1 MASLG
6 RQETE
11 GQVLFCGFLKNSADP
26 GLNHEFIFIRTLS
39 VESFASLRIH
49 LFRHLL
55 LPG

>member
-11 GQVLFCGFLKNSADP
+11 GQVLSCGFLKNSADP
-26 GLNHEFIFIRTLS
+26 GLDHEFIFIRALS

-49 LFRHLL
+49 LFRKD
-55 LPG
+55 